1 MVPLP
6 QSCAQP
12 YPPRAGARAHAGGGA
27 EYTRA
32 AAGHLHGR
40 QLDTRRREAR
50 AGGGG
55 TRALAA
61 EHAAGLFPPPFL
73 PRFPSLPLSC
83 CILARRPGRLG
94 LLERLDA

>member
-32 AAGHLHGR
+32 AAGHAAAGRLRGR
-40 QLDTRRREAR
+40 QLDAQRRDTR
-50 AGGGG
+50 AGGGARG
-55 TRALAA
+55 GAIS
-61 EHAAGLFPPPFL
+61 PSIL
-73 PRFPSLPLSC
+73 PQVPLPPSL
-83 CILARRPGRLG
+83 
-94 LLERLDA
+94 LLHFS

>member
-32 AAGHLHGR
+32 AAGRAAAGRAAAGRLRGR
-40 QLDTRRREAR
+40 QLDARRRDAR
-50 AGGGG
+50 AGGGARG
-55 TRALAA
+55 GAIS
-61 EHAAGLFPPPFL
+61 PSIL
-73 PRFPSLPLSC
+73 PQVPLPPSL
-83 CILARRPGRLG
+83 
-94 LLERLDA
+94 LLHFS

>member
-32 AAGHLHGR
+32 AAGRAAAGRLHGR
-40 QLDTRRREAR
+40 QLDAR

-61 EHAAGLFPPPFL
+61 EHAAGLFPPPFF
-73 PRFPSLPLSC
+73 PMFPSLPLSC
-83 CILARRPGRLG
+83 CILARRLGRLG

>member
-32 AAGHLHGR
+32 AAGRAAAGR
-40 QLDTRRREAR
+40 AAAGRAAAGRLRKRKLDTRRRDAR
-50 AGGGG
+50 AGGGARG
-55 TRALAA
+55 WAIS
-61 EHAAGLFPPPFL
+61 PSIL
-73 PRFPSLPLSC
+73 PQVPLPPSL
-83 CILARRPGRLG
+83 
-94 LLERLDA
+94 LLHFS